1 MKGQSAA
8 SSASGCAS
16 VTVVG
21 LKPAFSCIKF
31 HRYIRKKT
39 QHYVSEGVCLYLNVT
54 DGIERYV
61 VKYLNRMYSNLS
73 VTIFERIRIFPE
85 LPVFIRI

>member
-1 MKGQSAA
+1 M
-8 SSASGCAS
+8 
-16 VTVVG
+16 TVVC

-39 QHYVSEGVCLYLNVT
+39 QHDVPEGVCLYLKVT

-61 VKYLNRMYSNLS
+61 VKNLNRMYSNLS

>member
-1 MKGQSAA
+1 MLAFKI
-8 SSASGCAS
+8 S
-16 VTVVG
+16 VKHKSIT
-21 LKPAFSCIKF
+21 
-31 HRYIRKKT
+31 YKKQT
-39 QHYVSEGVCLYLNVT
+39 KIYNNSRTFRDICLYLNVT

-61 VKYLNRMYSNLS
+61 VNYLNRMYSNLS

>member
-1 MKGQSAA
+1 M
-8 SSASGCAS
+8 
-16 VTVVG
+16 TVVG